1 MTADGATCPT
11 ASRGLKSDLR
21 RASRR
26 HRTKALLLIAP
37 LALFLLL
44 TFLVPI
50 GALLSRSV
58 VDTEVAEILPT
69 VSARLQSWNGSALPD
84 DAVFAALATD
94 VRAARSAG
102 RLASAATRLNYDV
115 NGFRSLMF
123 STARRLPD
131 GPLEPSAREVLV
143 GIDPKWGELD
153 TWGALARAKGPATSL
168 FVLGALDLRSS
179 PGGGVEA
186 MPSDQA
192 VFVPILWR
200 TLSIAGGVTLAC
212 LLLGYPLAYLL
223 ASLPERKANLLM
235 ICVLLPFWVSLL
247 VRTTAWVVLLQN
259 EGVVNTALLQFHL
272 INEPLAMLYTRF
284 AVYAAMV
291 HVLLPFVVLPL
302 YAVMKSIPPS
312 HMRAAGSLGATPWTA
327 FRRVYLPQTLPGVGA
342 GGLMV
347 FIQALG
353 YYITPALVGGAGDQM
368 ISYFIAFYATKTINW
383 GMAAALSLLLLM
395 ATTVLYTAYARLVGV
410 DRMKAA

>member
-1 MTADGATCPT
+1 MTAGGATFPT
-11 ASRGLKSDLR
+11 AGRGLKSDLR

-26 HRTKALLLIAP
+26 QRTKALLLIAP

-69 VSARLQSWNGSALPD
+69 VSARLQSWNGTALPE

-186 MPSDQA
+186 MPPDQA

-259 EGVVNTALLQFHL
+259 EGVVNSALLQFHL
-272 INEPLAMLYTRF
+272 IKEPLAMLYTRF

-312 HMRAAGSLGATPWTA
+312 HMRAAGSLGAAPWTA

-395 ATTVLYTAYARLVGV
+395 ATTVLYVAYARLVGV